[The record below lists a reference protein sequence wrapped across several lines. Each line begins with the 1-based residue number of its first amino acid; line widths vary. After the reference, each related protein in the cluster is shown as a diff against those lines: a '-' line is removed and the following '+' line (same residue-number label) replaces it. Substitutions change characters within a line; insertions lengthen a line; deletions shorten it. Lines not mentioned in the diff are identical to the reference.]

1 MELNGTRCSM
11 NITQEDCGQKPTVLG
26 PKYHHQVRVYTLVTM
41 IVFSLLGNLTMCLH
55 IKQKW
60 HHRSAIHVLF
70 LNLAV
75 ADILVTLVTMCSQ
88 LVWEFMDREWIAGDV
103 FCRTFKVCQTF
114 TMVSSNYML
123 LAIALDRHTAIVYPL
138 FRNARTKALIT
149 SAWVLSLLPS
159 LPNAYVFQT
168 VTLSDGRAYC
178 VAKFYTS
185 SLSLFHRQVYMA
197 LILLAVFILPILIII
212 ILYSRIIYTMWTR
225 SGSLDRFRSR
235 KEHFIDPTRKGKRTK
250 RQSLDTSNSQIS
262 RAKIKTLKMTLAIVS
277 TFLTASTPYLV
288 QEIIIAFGNPSL
300 LNQNVVAFFGIFSAS
315 NSALNPY
322 IYFVFNSNTPFAK
335 KIAHST
341 CNCCLPVSTKTVN
354 ETEKTSHV

>member
-1 MELNGTRCSM
+1 
-11 NITQEDCGQKPTVLG
+11 
-26 PKYHHQVRVYTLVTM
+26 M
-41 IVFSLLGNLTMCLH
+41 IVFSLLGNSAMCLH

-88 LVWEFMDREWIAGDV
+88 LVWEFMDREWIAGDL

-123 LAIALDRHTAIVYPL
+123 LAIALDRHSAIVYPL

-149 SAWVLSLLPS
+149 SAWVLSLLPF
-159 LPNAYVFQT
+159 LINAYIFQT
-168 VTLSDGRAYC
+168 VTLSDGKTFC

-185 SLSLFHRQVYMA
+185 SLSFVHKQVYMA
-197 LILLAVFILPILIII
+197 LILLVVFILPILIII

-225 SGSLDRFRSR
+225 SGSLNRFRSR
-235 KEHFIDPTRKGKRTK
+235 KEHFIDPKRKERKTK
-250 RQSLDTSNSQIS
+250 RECLNSSNSHIS
-262 RAKIKTLKMTLAIVS
+262 RAKVKTLKMTLTIAS

-288 QEIIIAFGNPSL
+288 QEIVIAFGNPSL
-300 LNQNVVAFFGIFSAS
+300 LNQNLVASFGIFSAS

-322 IYFVFNSNTPFAK
+322 IYFLFNCNTPFAE
-335 KIAHST
+335 KIARST

-354 ETEKTSHV
+354 ENEKTSHV